1 MQPIVMRP
9 MRCAR
14 PMFPAKCSGSSSTGS
29 SGTRLRRGARPG
41 WLLVV
46 VGTLLGCGDP
56 PAGPGPKPGT
66 PPNLLVAADPTG
78 DRYPNVALMV
88 GRVDAG
94 APWRPA
100 CTGTL
105 VARNIVLTAGHCVA
119 YGELLERF
127 KEFGVTFDPVFT
139 SASRVVRATAHVHPN
154 YILQFP
160 PPLPDDTPEDLSD
173 LALLI
178 LDEPVSL
185 IPAHLPPPGFLDRV
199 AGKSGPLTFV
209 GYGIPRGDASFGER
223 GTRRAGSVRLGPVF
237 DPVVGTTPDPTVG
250 CVGDS
255 GGPLLLGPAHTGQ
268 GRGSARMVLG
278 VAHSADCATY
288 TTFYRVDTPQARAF
302 LGVYLDLPGD
312 GKQEGPLRPCD
323 AHEG

>member
-1 MQPIVMRP
+1 MQPIVTPSTGR
-9 MRCAR
+9 AR
-14 PMFPAKCSGSSSTGS
+14 PH
-29 SGTRLRRGARPG
+29 
-41 WLLVV
+41 WLLALA
-46 VGTLLGCGDP
+46 GALLGCGDL
-56 PAGPGPKPGT
+56 PAGPANPSAAPA
-66 PPNLLVAADPTG
+66 LLAAADPTG

-88 GRVDAG
+88 GRVAEG
-94 APWRPA
+94 EPWGPS

-119 YGELLERF
+119 YGKLLE
-127 KEFGVTFDPVFT
+127 KLTEFGVTFDPVFT
-139 SASRVVRATAHVHPN
+139 SASRVIRATAHVHPN

-160 PPLPDDTPEDLSD
+160 PPLPSDDPADLSD

-178 LDEPVSL
+178 LDEPVNL

-199 AGKSGPLTFV
+199 AGRSGPLTFV
-209 GYGIPRGDASFGER
+209 GYGIPRADASFSER
-223 GTRRAGSVRLGPVF
+223 GTRRAGTVRLGSVF
-237 DPVVGTTPDPTVG
+237 APVVGTVPDPAVG

-288 TTFYRVDTPQARAF
+288 TTFYRVDTPQARGF
-302 LGVYLDLPGD
+302 LGAYLDLPGD
-312 GKQEGPLRPCD
+312 GEQ
-323 AHEG
+323 